1 MSSRL
6 EESAGAKNKQ
16 EIVLNAVCLLFS
28 AAFLFL
34 ALSNLRWAGDF
45 LTTDSLF
52 VTVVFAALALVFLI
66 NPLWWAHEHGLFE
79 SAFGVGDEAD
89 MPAEEVHFEGT
100 TKLFLAVLSGLL
112 VLTIVEVILA
122 YFKVPL
128 HIMLT
133 LLIGLSLVKA
143 AMIVAYFMH
152 LKYERMSLVF
162 TLIPALVICICL
174 MFILFPDGNR
184 NRNLRPAEIRA
195 IAPPGAE
202 K

>member
-6 EESAGAKNKQ
+6 EGWRGVKDKQ
-16 EIVLNAVCLLFS
+16 EIVLNAICLLF
-28 AAFLFL
+28 AAGFLFL

-52 VTVVFAALALVFLI
+52 VTVVFAALAVVFLV
-66 NPLWWAHEHGLFE
+66 NPVWWAHQHGLFE
-79 SAFGVGDEAD
+79 SMFGVGDAAD
-89 MPAEEVHFEGT
+89 MPAENVHFEGS
-100 TKLFLAVLSGLL
+100 TKLFLAVLGGLL

-133 LLIGLSLVKA
+133 LLIGLSLIKA
-143 AMIVAYFMH
+143 AMIMAYFMH

-195 IAPPGAE
+195 MPVGVE